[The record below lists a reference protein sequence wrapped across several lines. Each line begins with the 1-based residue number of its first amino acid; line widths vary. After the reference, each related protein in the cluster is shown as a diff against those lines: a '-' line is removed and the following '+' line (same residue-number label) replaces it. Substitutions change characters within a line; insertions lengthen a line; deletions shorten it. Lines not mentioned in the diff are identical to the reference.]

1 MKNKTK
7 KLKIGL
13 IIKLIIA
20 IITLVLSIYCIKVI
34 NDLDMLPTKL
44 FTLII
49 IGYSIL
55 NILNMLFLIPKKIVL
70 NIIGIVLSII
80 MIIASVLG
88 IIHGNK
94 IANFMNS
101 AFNNDGMEITAY
113 NIAVLK
119 SSDYND
125 IKDLDGKIL
134 AYTIMDEN
142 EEDYINTINS
152 KLTAELKAYDVPTQ
166 LYEEILNKK
175 VDAIVVTEGLMQVLE
190 EEYEDVNDKIK
201 IIYNFEIEKKVEPEP
216 VEEDTSLKSIN
227 LLISGSDSRSDKIVE
242 KSRSDVNM
250 IVTIN
255 PKTHKVLLTSIPR
268 DYYVQVHGKK
278 GNKDKLAHSGIW
290 GTKVT
295 RQTIEDLFEI
305 KIDYTIKVGFQSVI
319 KIVDLIGGVDID
331 SDAAFEAYCAGCR
344 PNNGDILKVKKGK
357 NHFNGAEALRY
368 ARERHAYRN
377 GDHHRIQN
385 QQQVLEAVIN
395 KISNNK
401 SLLLKYDEM
410 LDALKG
416 TYKTDV
422 PLDLIKLVAKD
433 QIESMPSWKIEKQQ
447 VTGGGYMRETLTAPG
462 KLRSVVIPNMDS
474 VKKATKK
481 INKVKDEE

>member
-7 KLKIGL
+7 RLKIGL
-13 IIKLIIA
+13 IIKIIIA

-49 IGYSIL
+49 VGYSIL
-55 NILNMLFLIPKKIVL
+55 NILNILFLIPKKIVL

-80 MIIASVLG
+80 MIVVSILG

-101 AFNNDGMEITAY
+101 AFDNDGMEITAY

-125 IKDLDGKIL
+125 IKDLDGKIV

-142 EEDYINTINS
+142 EEDYVNTINS
-152 KLTAELKAYDVPTQ
+152 KLTAELKSYDIPTQ

-216 VEEDTSLKSIN
+216 VDEDTALKSIN
-227 LLISGSDSRSDKIVE
+227 ILISGSDSRTGIIVD

-250 IVTIN
+250 IATVN

-305 KIDYTIKVGFQSVI
+305 KIDYTIKVGFKSVI
-319 KIVDLIGGVDID
+319 KIVDLIGGVDIY
-331 SDAAFEAYCAGCR
+331 SEIAFTT
-344 PNNGDILKVKKGK
+344 NGGDGGAVVTKIKKGN
-357 NHFNGAEALRY
+357 NHLNGAQALSF
-368 ARERHAYRN
+368 ARERYAYRN

-401 SLLLKYDEM
+401 SILLKYDEM

-422 PLDLIKLVAKD
+422 PLDLIKLVVKD

-474 VKKATKK
+474 VEKAAKK

>member
-1 MKNKTK
+1 MKNKI
-7 KLKIGL
+7 KIGL
-13 IIKLIIA
+13 IIKLIIG
-20 IITLVLSIYCIKVI
+20 IILLVSSVYCIKVI
-34 NDLDMLPTKL
+34 SDLDMLPMKL
-44 FTLII
+44 FAILLSSFALFDLI
-49 IGYSIL
+49 SIFT
-55 NILNMLFLIPKKIVL
+55 MLIKNKIL

-80 MIIASVLG
+80 LIIISILG
-88 IIHGNK
+88 IIHGTK

-101 AFNNDGMEITAY
+101 AFDNDGMEITAY

-125 IKDLDGKIL
+125 IKDLDGKIV

-142 EEDYINTINS
+142 EEDYVNTINS
-152 KLTAELKAYDVPTQ
+152 KLTSELKAYDVPTQ

-201 IIYNFEIEKKVEPEP
+201 IIYNFEIEKKIEPEP
-216 VEEDTSLKSIN
+216 VEENTALKSIN
-227 LLISGSDSRSDKIVE
+227 ILISGSDSRTDTIVD

-250 IVTIN
+250 IATIN
-255 PKTHKVLLTSIPR
+255 PKTHKLLLTSIPR

-305 KIDYTIKVGFQSVI
+305 KIDYTVKVGFKSVI
-319 KIVDLIGGVDID
+319 KIVDLIGGIDIN
-331 SDAAFEAYCAGCR
+331 SEIAFTT
-344 PNNGDILKVKKGK
+344 NGGDGGAVITKIKKGN
-357 NHFNGAEALRY
+357 NHLNGAQALSY
-368 ARERHAYRN
+368 ARERYAYRS

-385 QQQVLEAVIN
+385 QQQVLEAVVN
-395 KISNNK
+395 KIASDK

-433 QIESMPSWKIEKQQ
+433 QIEYMPSWKIEKQQ